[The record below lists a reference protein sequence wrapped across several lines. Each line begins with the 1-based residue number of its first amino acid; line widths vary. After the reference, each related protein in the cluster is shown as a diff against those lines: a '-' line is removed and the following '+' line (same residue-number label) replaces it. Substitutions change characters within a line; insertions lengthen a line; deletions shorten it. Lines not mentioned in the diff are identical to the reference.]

1 MSNLSLNVI
10 CAYHRLRSPVVYWLP
25 GFFFTQSFLTGTRQ
39 NYARATS
46 IPIDEL
52 SFDFQIFTPEDSAAL
67 TEQGKPD
74 RGAYVHGLFMQ
85 GAMWDPES
93 DGCEGGG
100 GKKAGAIKD
109 SAPRV
114 LFIPMP
120 SMWLIVEKTVDIVKR
135 HTYTCPTYKTSLR
148 QGQLSTTGHST
159 NYVMAIELP
168 MRPHE
173 EERKWV
179 KAGVAMLASLDD

>member
-1 MSNLSLNVI
+1 MGVLLSHFKIDFN
-10 CAYHRLRSPVVYWLP
+10 SPVVYWIS

-52 SFDFQIFTPEDSAAL
+52 GFDFQIFTPEDSQLL
-67 TEQGKPD
+67 TDQGKPD
-74 RGAYVHGLFMQ
+74 RGAYVHGLFFQ

-100 GKKAGAIKD
+100 GKKAGAIRD
-109 SAPRV
+109 SEPRV
-114 LFIPMP
+114 LFMPMP
-120 SMWLIVEKTVDIVKR
+120 SFWLIVDKTSDLVER
-135 HTYTCPTYKTSLR
+135 HTYTCPTYKTSMR

-159 NYVMAIELP
+159 NYIMAIELP
-168 MRPHE
+168 MRAE
-173 EERKWV
+173 DSERKWV
-179 KAGVAMLASLDD
+179 KAGVAMLAGLDD